1 MKELLSFAGE
11 IMILVSLA
19 LQFIVLIYLLYTMRV
34 RFKEDKKFWKKQD
47 EISEEF
53 LKQLKE
59 TSSNMGLNEGVA
71 ACEPEDTDKE

>member
-1 MKELLSFAGE
+1 MRELLSLMSG
-11 IMILVSLA
+11 IMILISLA
-19 LQFIVLIYLLYTMRV
+19 LQFIVLVYLLYTMRV

-59 TSSNMGLNEGVA
+59 QAAYLDEGVA
-71 ACEPEDTDKE
+71 ACEREDTDKK

>member
-1 MKELLSFAGE
+1 MNCLLTVV
-11 IMILVSLA
+11 ILLQMIA
-19 LQFIVLIYLLYTMRV
+19 MIYIIYTTYV
-34 RFKEDKKFWKKQD
+34 RHQHDKKFWKQQE

-59 TSSNMGLNEGVA
+59 TNNNMGLNEGVA

>member
-1 MKELLSFAGE
+1 MKELLSFAGG
-11 IMILVSLA
+11 IMVLVSLS

-59 TSSNMGLNEGVA
+59 QAAYLNEGVA
-71 ACEPEDTDKE
+71 ACEREDTDKK